1 MQLTAN
7 ELTWETGSLGSNPS
21 LSAIDTNSNLFAPH
35 QGAQGFEFLM
45 IHTIRLKTL
54 PSIPIKNPEQ

>member
-21 LSAIDTNSNLFAPH
+21 LSVFDTNSNLCAPH
-35 QGAQGFEFLM
+35 QEEPRFEFLYV
-45 IHTIRLKTL
+45 
-54 PSIPIKNPEQ
+54 

>member
-21 LSAIDTNSNLFAPH
+21 LSAIATNSHFGVLHLVMPKC
-35 QGAQGFEFLM
+35 EFCYA
-45 IHTIRLKTL
+45 RRNKA
-54 PSIPIKNPEQ
+54 

>member
-21 LSAIDTNSNLFAPH
+21 LSDLNL
-35 QGAQGFEFLM
+35 LM
-45 IHTIRLKTL
+45 FMRD
-54 PSIPIKNPEQ
+54 E

>member
-21 LSAIDTNSNLFAPH
+21 LSVLISIRTFALLSLSTRVRILLC
-35 QGAQGFEFLM
+35 GGEE
-45 IHTIRLKTL
+45 
-54 PSIPIKNPEQ
+54 IKWSKASGNFIQ